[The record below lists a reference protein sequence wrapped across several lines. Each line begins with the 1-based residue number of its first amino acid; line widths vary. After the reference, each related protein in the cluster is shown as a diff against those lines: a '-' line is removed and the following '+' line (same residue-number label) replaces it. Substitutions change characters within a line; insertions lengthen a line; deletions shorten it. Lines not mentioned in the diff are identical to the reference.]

1 MCGCRR
7 VLEQELEETRKGG
20 RGALLYL
27 QNQWRDLLVHSN
39 CGRRKREM
47 RLKFEGRNLGE
58 LLYQATSSPSPQDLE
73 GS

>member
-1 MCGCRR
+1 MCGRRR
-7 VLEQELEETRKGG
+7 VLEQELEETRKDR

-47 RLKFEGRNLGE
+47 RLKFRRKKSWR
-58 LLYQATSSPSPQDLE
+58 AVVPSNE
-73 GS
+73 